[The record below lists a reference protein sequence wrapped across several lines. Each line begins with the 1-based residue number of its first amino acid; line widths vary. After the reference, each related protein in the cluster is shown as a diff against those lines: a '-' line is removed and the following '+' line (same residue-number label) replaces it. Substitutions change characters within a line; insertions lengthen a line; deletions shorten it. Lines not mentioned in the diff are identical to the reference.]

1 MKYKK
6 EIQLLE
12 EEAQAN
18 LTLFRNGQDDYAITR
33 YNTIMKQLNNL
44 RYGNHNSQRLSR

>member
-1 MKYKK
+1 MNKHRK

-18 LTLFRNGQDDYAITR
+18 LTLAINGQDDYAITR
-33 YNTIMKQLNNL
+33 YQTIMKQIQTL
-44 RYGNHNSQRLSR
+44 RKNGNDNRS

>member
-1 MKYKK
+1 MKESRRKQ
-6 EIQLLE
+6 INLLE

-44 RYGNHNSQRLSR
+44 RYGSNNS